1 MRRPPFLLRAAL
13 APPSSL
19 LRARSSSDDEGGS
32 VSGGSEGRIKQ
43 EANDPVPT
51 LQRPRHR
58 RRQEKLEV
66 GTALAVPSST
76 SSSTEPPGTITYLGY
91 GSDAVVRLGC
101 VLVAPEHETRHFLRR
116 AAIFVYAMGE
126 RPVDGGRP
134 QEDDDETEYVI
145 RGLILDQPTAFSLS
159 EMMPGIDPS
168 NGMANLPIFRGGDTG
183 QDGLILLQGRHDE
196 SGGRDATETT
206 ITATEISSGLYHGG
220 WTEALAA
227 AANDGALDNG
237 SRKFKVFFNYC
248 EFTEAQ
254 LEAMLGSSTGTSD
267 EAANSND
274 DDVWVSL
281 VVPPDA
287 VLNSE
292 YGPGEAWAS
301 FRNAVTQM
309 RQAAGVGG

>member
-1 MRRPPFLLRAAL
+1 
-13 APPSSL
+13 L
-19 LRARSSSDDEGGS
+19 LRARSSSDDDEGGS

-51 LQRPRHR
+51 LQQKR
-58 RRQEKLEV
+58 RRRKLEV
-66 GTALAVPSST
+66 GTALAVPLSSST
-76 SSSTEPPGTITYLGY
+76 SSSTEPPGTITYLGS

-126 RPVDGGRP
+126 RPAVDGGP
-134 QEDDDETEYVI
+134 QEEDDDETEYVI
-145 RGLILDQPTAFSLS
+145 RGLILDQPTAFALE

-168 NGMANLPIFRGGDTG
+168 NDMANLPIFRGGDSG

-196 SGGRDATETT
+196 SGDGDATEAAT
-206 ITATEISSGLYHGG
+206 TATEISSGLYHGG
-220 WTEALAA
+220 WSEALEVAA
-227 AANDGALDNG
+227 KDGSLDKEL
-237 SRKFKVFFNYC
+237 RKFKVFFNYC

-254 LEAMLGSSTGTSD
+254 LEAMLASSTGTEPSD
-267 EAANSND
+267 ASATSDDDED

-281 VVPPDA
+281 EVPPDA

-292 YGPGEAWAS
+292 YGPGEAWAN

-309 RQAAGVGG
+309 RQAAGVGVSDGGQ